1 MATKLIKYGFVDGVT
16 NKNGR
21 SINWLRFDFTF
32 QTVDG
37 NEYTVSAFPRNT
49 ALVARLIGLEDK
61 EIQHDSKIR
70 NK

>member
-1 MATKLIKYGFVDGVT
+1 MATKLIKYGFVEGVT

-21 SINWLRFDFTF
+21 QYNWLRFDFTF

-37 NEYTVSAFPRNT
+37 QEYTVSAFPRNT
-49 ALVARLIGLEDK
+49 QLVSRLIGLEDK
-61 EIQHDSKIR
+61 EIVHDTTIR